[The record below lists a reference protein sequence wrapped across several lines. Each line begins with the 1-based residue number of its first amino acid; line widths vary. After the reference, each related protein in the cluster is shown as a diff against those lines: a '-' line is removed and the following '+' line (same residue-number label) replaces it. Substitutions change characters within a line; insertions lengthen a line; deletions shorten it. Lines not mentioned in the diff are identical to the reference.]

1 MTEKS
6 MVKADLVTSIVLVVF
21 GIVVLVM
28 SIQMPTMADRNQ
40 SIYSAPGVVPGFI
53 GAMIILLSFS
63 MLLRSLRK
71 KAIAAFKE
79 GALPTEAIGQEAI
92 GQEAVGKEAGRR
104 IFTTI
109 AMCAVYSFLL
119 GKIWFPIPT
128 FAFIFVFIILFDYDF
143 KAAFSS
149 QTRKVLIA
157 AIIALVT
164 TAAVMLVFQK
174 LFLVNLP

>member
-1 MTEKS
+1 MEKPMTEKS

-79 GALPTEAIGQEAI
+79 GALPTEAVGQEAR
-92 GQEAVGKEAGRR
+92 RR

-109 AMCAVYSFLL
+109 AMCAAYSFLL